1 MNIYFIFFVIQFFT
15 FIISNINIK
24 FNRYLP
30 IINEGGNC
38 TLEQFVNF
46 RVKNIYKTEISIGN
60 PLQYIPG
67 FLKTDQYGFYISN
80 IRCPVKRIFD
90 KEKSN
95 SIIFR
100 SNDKTFID
108 SLYLDTSF
116 NSTNYLKLID
126 NFTFSMKSDIQSPI
140 CLNFGIQLSNL
151 YSQYDK
157 NIIFELHKR
166 KYINSYFFCFEIF
179 SEDELYLV
187 LDTNLNKTDTK
198 YKFIKPITESF
209 RYFHWNKWGLIFEYL
224 NFNNKDEHFMNG
236 IKTIFD
242 INLGCIVG
250 SSHFKDIFNKFLNK
264 NNIFIKPKKIKNY
277 EIYFFEKNITQIE
290 NIKNKELKFYHKEF
304 NYNFILNF
312 KDLILEKNNGYFF
325 LIIFDYSSPITWT
338 FGFPFLKKYNFK
350 YNIDSKLIGF
360 QENNNGII
368 NSENNDSDN
377 LTRIGDDK
385 IKNDNINE
393 DIRNKNNKTS
403 LIKIIIIIFLS
414 LLLLIII
421 VLVLGILIGKKLFE
435 TRKTKVNELLELY
448 DYSSKQN
455 NFGEKKNT
463 IKQ

>member
-1 MNIYFIFFVIQFFT
+1 MYIYFILFVIQIFT

-38 TLEQFVNF
+38 TLEQFINF

-60 PLQYIPG
+60 PPQNIPG

-80 IRCPVKRIFD
+80 ISCPVKRIFD

-100 SNDKTFID
+100 NNDKTFID
-108 SLYLDTSF
+108 SLFLDTSF
-116 NSTNYLKLID
+116 NSTKNIKLIE
-126 NFTFSMKSDIQSPI
+126 NFTFSMKNNIQGPI
-140 CLNFGIQLSNL
+140 CLNIGILLPNL
-151 YSQYDK
+151 YSQNDK
-157 NIIFELHKR
+157 NIIFELNRR
-166 KYINSYFFCFEIF
+166 KYINSYFFYFKIF

-187 LDTNLNKTDTK
+187 LDTYLNKTDTK
-198 YKFIKPITESF
+198 YKFIKPIAESF
-209 RYFHWNKWGLIFEYL
+209 RYFHWNRWGLNFEYL
-224 NFNNKDEHFMNG
+224 NFNNKDEHFMNR

-242 INLGCIVG
+242 INLGCIIG
-250 SSHFKDIFNKFLNK
+250 NSQFKDIFKIFLNE

-277 EIYFFEKNITQIE
+277 EIYFFDKNITQIE

-304 NYNFILNF
+304 NYNFTLNF
-312 KDLILEKNNGYFF
+312 KDLIIEKNNGYFF
-325 LIIFDYSSPITWT
+325 LIIFDFSSPNSWIL
-338 FGFPFLKKYNFK
+338 GLPFLKKYNFI

-368 NSENNDSDN
+368 YSENNDSNDLN
-377 LTRIGDDK
+377 RIGNDK
-385 IKNDNINE
+385 IKKNNINE
-393 DIRNKNNKTS
+393 GIRNKNNKAS
-403 LIKIIIIIFLS
+403 VFKIIAIIFLS

-435 TRKTKVNELLELY
+435 TRKAKVNELLELY

-455 NFGEKKNT
+455 NFGEKK
-463 IKQ
+463 IQ